1 MCLIAALSG
10 VTSTLTF
17 TTGIYI
23 APVRDLIT
31 VAKTVGTA
39 AVLSG
44 NRVRLGVGVG
54 WCEEE
59 YVQTGQDFH
68 TRGKRL
74 NEMIP
79 ALRALWGGGWV
90 EYHGE
95 YYDVPACQ
103 MNPSPTEPIPFIGG
117 GDSGAAMLTGLD
129 PVRRLGQHRSGHPD
143 EAFSQVASIKDAV
156 KRAGREREPFSI
168 YVAVKAFPDLD
179 LYRRLEEAGV
189 TDLLCAPWMAVQATE
204 GDTPESIHA
213 ARLAM
218 CEQFAEHIHRPDE
231 LRRLP
236 VGLGQSGGGAGMRP
250 PARPDRRRASDVG
263 AAGWPGGRPTSA
275 AGSRAAPATTKPT
288 TKERSAPSRP
298 WPPGPTSS
306 PVFMKGTISAEA
318 HHQGQQGRPTR
329 PEVPP
334 LQHVDQGLAVDP
346 VPAVPPVDD
355 HHSQERCDPVGG
367 EQQHVLELGR
377 DVAGVEPEDQEVGDH
392 GADRAPRRAA

>member
-1 MCLIAALSG
+1 MRFHQAVTFLPIDEVLSLSRAADTLGYSGIYLSDHLFNPKDLKSKYTYSKAPDGAPFWEKETAWPDPMCLIAALSG

-79 ALRALWGGGWV
+79 ALKALWGGGWV

-117 GDSGAAMLTGLD
+117 GNSGAAILRASTLCDGWVNTGAAT
-129 PVRRLGQHRSGHPD
+129 PEQ
-143 EAFSQVASIKDAV
+143 AFSEVATIKDAV
-156 KRAGREREPFSI
+156 KRAGREQEPFSI

-179 LYRRLEEAGV
+179 LFRRLEDAGV
-189 TDLLCAPWMAVQATE
+189 TDLLCAPWMAVQAKE

-218 CEQFAEHIHRPDE
+218 CEQFAEHYI
-231 LRRLP
+231 
-236 VGLGQSGGGAGMRP
+236 
-250 PARPDRRRASDVG
+250 
-263 AAGWPGGRPTSA
+263 
-275 AGSRAAPATTKPT
+275 APL
-288 TKERSAPSRP
+288 S
-298 WPPGPTSS
+298 
-306 PVFMKGTISAEA
+306 
-318 HHQGQQGRPTR
+318 
-329 PEVPP
+329 
-334 LQHVDQGLAVDP
+334 
-346 VPAVPPVDD
+346 
-355 HHSQERCDPVGG
+355 
-367 EQQHVLELGR
+367 
-377 DVAGVEPEDQEVGDH
+377 
-392 GADRAPRRAA
+392 